1 MERNEAVVHP
11 EYWGRSGQTV
21 LGVRRFRTGA
31 CNRGGSMGLIR
42 MTKWRTLVLATVGFN
57 FSFLIWFSF
66 APFTGPMAEEFGLSR
81 AEIGILASAAIW
93 LAPFG
98 RILTGWLS
106 DKFGAPAVF
115 AIVLTYVG
123 VFSMASAFAQSY
135 TVFFIERLIVAT
147 AGITFVIGIQ
157 HVSEWFEEEN
167 LGLAEGIYAGIG
179 NAGAAGGALI
189 LPRVFGT
196 NWSGPLFS
204 TNWRAAF
211 FYTGVISIFL
221 AIAYYTLGEAAKSDE
236 KRQAT
241 KDSASFK
248 GWFYTATR
256 YGTVVLALAYVMTF
270 GLELSMNGW
279 LATYYRE
286 GFNTQNLVL
295 ASTFAATFS
304 VAAGLL
310 RPIGGYVSDLVARK
324 EKNIL
329 PFFTGRY
336 REQWTFVSLCFVVL
350 TMFGMTLAGLSGQ
363 VMIAV
368 GAGFLV
374 GMGCAFSEGAIF
386 AQVPSM
392 FPDSSGAVAG
402 VVGGIGTVGGIA
414 YPLIYSAPFLPNLHT
429 GYSVVAVTMI
439 PIVLLAAWVFQPA
452 RAAVASEAG
461 FTEGGTDPAAPT
473 ADDD

>member
-1 MERNEAVVHP
+1 
-11 EYWGRSGQTV
+11 
-21 LGVRRFRTGA
+21 
-31 CNRGGSMGLIR
+31 MGLIK
-42 MTKWRTLVLATVGFN
+42 MTKWRTLLLATIGFN

-66 APFTGPMAEEFGLSR
+66 APFTGPMAEEFGLSV

-115 AIVLTYVG
+115 AIVLAYVG

-135 TVFFIERLIVAT
+135 AVFFVERLIVAT

-157 HVSEWFEEEN
+157 HVSEWFEEGQ
-167 LGLAEGIYAGIG
+167 LGTAEGIYAGIG

-189 LPRVFGT
+189 LPRVFGSG
-196 NWSGPLFS
+196 WSGPLFE

-211 FYTGVISIFL
+211 FYTGVVSILL
-221 AIAYYTLGEAAKSDE
+221 AVVYYALGEAAKDEE
-236 KRQAT
+236 KREAT
-241 KDSASFK
+241 KESASFK

-286 GFNTQNLVL
+286 GFNTQNLTL
-295 ASTFAATFS
+295 AATFAATFS

-310 RPIGGYVSDLVARK
+310 RPIGGYVSDVLARK
-324 EKNIL
+324 EKNIIPL
-329 PFFTGRY
+329 FTGRY
-336 REQWTFVSLCFVVL
+336 REQWTFVALCFVVL
-350 TMFGMTLAGLSGQ
+350 TMFGMTLAGLSGD
-363 VMIAV
+363 VMLAV
-368 GAGFLV
+368 GAGFMV
-374 GMGCAFSEGAIF
+374 GMGCAFAEGAIF
-386 AQVPSM
+386 AQVPAM

-402 VVGGIGTVGGIA
+402 VVGGVGTVGGIV
-414 YPLIYSAPFLPNLHT
+414 YPLVYSAPFLANLHI
-429 GYSVVAVTMI
+429 GYSIVAASMI
-439 PIVLLAAWVFQPA
+439 PIVLLAAWVFQPHIA
-452 RAAVASEAG
+452 KVATNSG
-461 FTEGGTDPAAPT
+461 FTSARPSSETAASG
-473 ADDD
+473 DD

>member
-1 MERNEAVVHP
+1 MKSP
-11 EYWGRSGQTV
+11 
-21 LGVRRFRTGA
+21 
-31 CNRGGSMGLIR
+31 IK
-42 MTKWRTLVLATVGFN
+42 MTKWRTLLLATIGFN

-66 APFTGPMAEEFGLSR
+66 APFTGAMAEEFGLSL

-93 LAPFG
+93 LAPLG

-106 DKFGAPAVF
+106 DKFGAPTVF
-115 AIVLTYVG
+115 AIVLAYVG
-123 VFSMASAFAQSY
+123 VFSIFSAFAQDY
-135 TVFFIERLIVAT
+135 TVFFITRLIVAT

-157 HVSEWFEEEN
+157 HVSEWFEKEQ
-167 LGLAEGIYAGIG
+167 LGTAEGVYAGIG

-196 NWSGPLFS
+196 GWSGPLFS

-211 FYTGVISIFL
+211 FYTGLVSIGL
-221 AIAYYTLGEAAKSDE
+221 AVVYYVFGEAAKSSE

-241 KDSASFK
+241 KDSAGLKEWLF
-248 GWFYTATR
+248 TATR

-324 EKNIL
+324 ETNIL
-329 PFFTGRY
+329 PVFTGRY
-336 REQWTFVSLCFVVL
+336 REQWTFVALCFVVL
-350 TMFGMTLAGLSGQ
+350 TMFAMTLAGLSGR
-363 VMIAV
+363 VLIAV
-368 GAGFLV
+368 AAGFMV
-374 GMGCAFSEGAIF
+374 GMGCAFAEGAIF
-386 AQVPSM
+386 AQVPAM
-392 FPDSSGAVAG
+392 FPNSSGAVAG
-402 VVGGIGTVGGIA
+402 VVGGVGTVGGIV
-414 YPLIYSAPFLPNLHT
+414 YPLVYSAPFLANLHL
-429 GYSVVAVTMI
+429 GYSIVAVSMI
-439 PIVLLAAWVFQPA
+439 PIVLLAAWVFQPHIAEQATDDGFLA
-452 RAAVASEAG
+452 REN
-461 FTEGGTDPAAPT
+461 TPAP
-473 ADDD
+473 ADD